1 MNYNNFNPATTAIF
15 IVAFVVLS
23 IVVFVLVREFV
34 LWYYKINVR
43 VKNQEKIIELLEDV
57 VRISNLRAL

>member
-43 VKNQEKIIELLEDV
+43 VKNQEQIIELLEDV
-57 VRISNLRAL
+57 VRISNLREL

>member
-57 VRISNLRAL
+57 VRISNLREL